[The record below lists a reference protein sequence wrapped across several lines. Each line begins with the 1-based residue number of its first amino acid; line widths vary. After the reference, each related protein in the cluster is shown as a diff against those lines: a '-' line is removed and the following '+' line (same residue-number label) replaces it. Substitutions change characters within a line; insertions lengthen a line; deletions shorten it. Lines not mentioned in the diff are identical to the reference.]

1 MTGKRLTDS
10 QQIEIIEQNEKLVV
24 SSLEVAR
31 HFGKQHRNVIR
42 AINRIIRECPSEI
55 NGSDF
60 RLLNFEQSSYLNE
73 QNKEQPMYLLTREG
87 FVILAM
93 GFTGK
98 EAFVWKVK
106 YIAAFK
112 AMEQALK
119 QEQQWVTGLIEGLHR
134 ICPPPAV
141 EDNSVRRWRAIK
153 ILRGVTAYWA
163 MLDGLSQEI
172 AEKTV
177 CAVGNINGLD
187 SYQVED
193 GTYSSMLLFLFRS
206 IARSKDDDVA
216 ATGQQIM
223 TIKHLAEACVQFKYS
238 RKMNIYDH
246 LQEIYGITAEQILTA
261 TESEAKRIAAT
272 VYAIIFQQIQT
283 CEILGDFNDAAKNL
297 MERNQRQAGP
307 GTTDLQGGKP

>member
-1 MTGKRLTDS
+1 MTGKRLADS
-10 QQIEIIEQNEKLVV
+10 QQIEIIAQNEKLVV
-24 SSLEVAR
+24 SSLDVAR
-31 HFGKQHRNVIR
+31 HFDKRHGNVLR
-42 AINRIIRECPSEI
+42 AIKRIEAEEPS
-55 NGSDF
+55 F
-60 RLLNFEQSSYLNE
+60 TQLNFEFSEYMDSTGRPL
-73 QNKEQPMYLLTREG
+73 PMVEMTRSG
-87 FVILAM
+87 FSILAM

-98 EAFVWKVK
+98 KALEWKIKYEQAF
-106 YIAAFK
+106 A

-119 QEQQWVTGLIEGLHR
+119 QEQQWMTGLIEGLHR

-163 MLDGLSQEI
+163 TLDGLSQEI

-193 GTYSSMLLFLFRS
+193 GTYNNMLLFLFRS

-223 TIKHLAEACVQFKYS
+223 TIKHLAEACIQFKYS

-283 CEILGDFNDAAKNL
+283 CEILGEFNDAAKNL

>member
-1 MTGKRLTDS
+1 MRAIRRIISDCPSELNETERERLDFDS
-10 QQIEIIEQNEKLVV
+10 
-24 SSLEVAR
+24 SSLEQSNFSR
-31 HFGKQHRNVIR
+31 
-42 AINRIIRECPSEI
+42 
-55 NGSDF
+55 
-60 RLLNFEQSSYLNE
+60 LNFEPRDYTDDRG
-73 QNKEQPMYLLTREG
+73 KIQPIYLLTRSG
-87 FVILAM
+87 FSILAM
-93 GFTGK
+93 GFSGK
-98 EAFVWKVK
+98 KALEWKIKYEQAFTT
-106 YIAAFK
+106 
-112 AMEQALK
+112 MEQALK
-119 QEQQWVTGLIEGLHR
+119 QEKQWVTGLIEGLHR
-134 ICPPPAV
+134 VCPPPAV
-141 EDNSVRRWRAIK
+141 EDNSLRRWRAIK

-177 CAVGNINGLD
+177 CTVGNINGLD

-283 CEILGDFNDAAKNL
+283 CEILGEFNDAAKNL
-297 MERNQRQAGP
+297 MERNQRHAGP
-307 GTTDLQGGKP
+307 GTTDLQGEKP